1 HPPGGLRTPAPAGAP
16 ASAPPARVPAM
27 SNTVPHRKAVL
38 LLCGSTAGFLLL
50 DIHKVSIA
58 IPSIER
64 ALRPGPA
71 GIQLIQAAYVFC
83 FAVTLIPAGR
93 IGDAGRRLT
102 LTYAGMY
109 LYLAASVLCAIAPS
123 AGFVIA
129 GRAVLGVAAGLL
141 MPQMMGIV
149 QQLFAAPERG
159 KAFGVYGMCVS
170 LSTALG
176 PSLGGLL
183 VTTPLLGWRGVFVM
197 NVPVGVA
204 MLVAAHLLL
213 PPVGRDQIG
222 REQIGRRRPDID
234 VAGLAFASI
243 ALVALLTPFIFTTGR
258 PTDVDARWLALVPA
272 VGLAALFVARSRR
285 RVAAGRSGV
294 IDPGLLRIPSFRNG
308 VLVSLTWFA
317 AGPGIALGLT
327 IYLQEARDFTP
338 FVAGLVMLP
347 SSATSVLGAWLGGR
361 YVVRLGRVLTGTGML
376 LVLVSTLGTL
386 VLLHSDLSAAA
397 VLAGIPAL
405 QLVQGLGG
413 GLVVSPNHS
422 MTLMDVPAT
431 QGSAASAIGQLG
443 QRISNSMGV
452 ATASMAYYSTIY
464 GAGFTL
470 TDAPGSLHRDALDG
484 STLVACLFL
493 CVALTIVLVDL
504 RRQTRGRPLPS
515 ARQRVTV
522 RP

>member
-1 HPPGGLRTPAPAGAP
+1 MATTLANR
-16 ASAPPARVPAM
+16 R
-27 SNTVPHRKAVL
+27 AVL
-38 LLCGSTAGFLLL
+38 LLCGTTAGFLLL
-50 DIHKVSIA
+50 DLHKVSIA
-58 IPSIER
+58 VPSIER

-71 GIQLIQAAYVFC
+71 GIQLIQAAYVVC
-83 FAVTLIPAGR
+83 FAVTLVPAGR

-102 LTYAGMY
+102 LAYAGMY
-109 LYLAASVLCAIAPS
+109 LYLAASVVCAIAPT

-129 GRAVLGVAAGLL
+129 GRALLGVAAGLL

-149 QQLFAAPERG
+149 QQMFGKAERG

-170 LSTALG
+170 LATALG

-204 MLVAAHLLL
+204 MLVAAHTLL
-213 PPVGRDQIG
+213 PSVGRDQG
-222 REQIGRRRPDID
+222 DRRRPDID
-234 VAGLAFASI
+234 VAGLSFVSL
-243 ALVALLTPFIFTTGR
+243 ALVALLVPFIFTTGR
-258 PTDVDARWLALVPA
+258 PGDVDARWLALVPA
-272 VGLAALFVARSRR
+272 AGLAALFVARSRR

-294 IDPGLLRIPSFRNG
+294 IDPDLLRVGSFRNG

-317 AGPGIALGLT
+317 AGPGFALGLT
-327 IYLQEARDFTP
+327 IYLQEARGITP
-338 FVAGLVMLP
+338 FLAGLVMLP

-376 LVLVSTLGTL
+376 LVLVSTLATL
-386 VLLHSDLSAAA
+386 AVLHSDLTTTA
-397 VLAGIPAL
+397 VLVCIPAL

-464 GAGFTL
+464 SAGFSL
-470 TDAPGSLHRDALDG
+470 TDAPSALHRDALDRA
-484 STLVACLFL
+484 TVVASLFL
-493 CVALTIVLVDL
+493 CAALVVVLVDL
-504 RRQTRGRPLPS
+504 RRQSRVRAPAPVKPVARDTLS
-515 ARQRVTV
+515 AR
-522 RP
+522 